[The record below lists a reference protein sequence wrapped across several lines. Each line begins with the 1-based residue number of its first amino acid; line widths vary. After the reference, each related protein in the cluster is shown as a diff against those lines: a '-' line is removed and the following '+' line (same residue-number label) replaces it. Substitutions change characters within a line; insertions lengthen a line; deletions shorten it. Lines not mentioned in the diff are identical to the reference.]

1 MYRPPVR
8 GAPTTG
14 TGFCFFERRWT
25 PSRISGTPR
34 MVRTRE
40 FWYDVVKEKYHGDQ
54 SAIEKLNETLLK
66 VQAHFAGAALILNS
80 AQTEA
85 TPNKVT
91 ASKPCGSC
99 HPPNK
104 PPRR

>member
-1 MYRPPVR
+1 MQYVKAPATSYRNMQR
-8 GAPTTG
+8 
-14 TGFCFFERRWT
+14 
-25 PSRISGTPR
+25 
-34 MVRTRE
+34 
-40 FWYDVVKEKYHGDQ
+40 VVVCAATIAA
-54 SAIEKLNETLLK
+54 AILI
-66 VQAHFAGAALILNS
+66 AGAALTLNS

-91 ASKPCGSC
+91 AKKPCGSC

>member
-1 MYRPPVR
+1 MQH
-8 GAPTTG
+8 
-14 TGFCFFERRWT
+14 
-25 PSRISGTPR
+25 
-34 MVRTRE
+34 
-40 FWYDVVKEKYHGDQ
+40 VKEPAPSYRNLQ
-54 SAIEKLNETLLK
+54 RVVMCAFTLATAILI
-66 VQAHFAGAALILNS
+66 AGAALTLNS

-91 ASKPCGSC
+91 PSKPCGSC

>member
-1 MYRPPVR
+1 MQH
-8 GAPTTG
+8 
-14 TGFCFFERRWT
+14 
-25 PSRISGTPR
+25 
-34 MVRTRE
+34 
-40 FWYDVVKEKYHGDQ
+40 VKEPAPSYRNLQ
-54 SAIEKLNETLLK
+54 RVVMCAATLATAILI
-66 VQAHFAGAALILNS
+66 AGAALTLNS

-91 ASKPCGSC
+91 KSKPCGSC

>member
-1 MYRPPVR
+1 MEYVKAPATSYRNMQ
-8 GAPTTG
+8 
-14 TGFCFFERRWT
+14 
-25 PSRISGTPR
+25 R
-34 MVRTRE
+34 MVVCAATIA
-40 FWYDVVKEKYHGDQ
+40 G
-54 SAIEKLNETLLK
+54 AILI
-66 VQAHFAGAALILNS
+66 AGAALTLNS

-91 ASKPCGSC
+91 PSKPCGSC

>member
-1 MYRPPVR
+1 MQH
-8 GAPTTG
+8 
-14 TGFCFFERRWT
+14 
-25 PSRISGTPR
+25 
-34 MVRTRE
+34 
-40 FWYDVVKEKYHGDQ
+40 VKEPAPSYRNLQ
-54 SAIEKLNETLLK
+54 RVVMCAAALATAILI
-66 VQAHFAGAALILNS
+66 AGAALTLNS

-91 ASKPCGSC
+91 AKKPCGSC

>member
-1 MYRPPVR
+1 MQHAKEPAPSYRNLQR
-8 GAPTTG
+8 
-14 TGFCFFERRWT
+14 
-25 PSRISGTPR
+25 
-34 MVRTRE
+34 
-40 FWYDVVKEKYHGDQ
+40 VVMCAVTLAA
-54 SAIEKLNETLLK
+54 AILI
-66 VQAHFAGAALILNS
+66 AGAALTFNS

-91 ASKPCGSC
+91 PSKPCGSC

>member
-1 MYRPPVR
+1 MQHVNEPAPSYRDPQR
-8 GAPTTG
+8 
-14 TGFCFFERRWT
+14 
-25 PSRISGTPR
+25 
-34 MVRTRE
+34 
-40 FWYDVVKEKYHGDQ
+40 VVMCAAALAA
-54 SAIEKLNETLLK
+54 AILI
-66 VQAHFAGAALILNS
+66 AGAALILNS

-91 ASKPCGSC
+91 AKKPCGSC

>member
-1 MYRPPVR
+1 MQYVKAPATSYRNMQRVVVW
-8 GAPTTG
+8 ATT
-14 TGFCFFERRWT
+14 
-25 PSRISGTPR
+25 IAA
-34 MVRTRE
+34 
-40 FWYDVVKEKYHGDQ
+40 
-54 SAIEKLNETLLK
+54 AILI
-66 VQAHFAGAALILNS
+66 AGAALTLNS

-91 ASKPCGSC
+91 AKKPCGSC

>member
-1 MYRPPVR
+1 M
-8 GAPTTG
+8 
-14 TGFCFFERRWT
+14 
-25 PSRISGTPR
+25 
-34 MVRTRE
+34 
-40 FWYDVVKEKYHGDQ
+40 
-54 SAIEKLNETLLK
+54 SAVTLAAAILI
-66 VQAHFAGAALILNS
+66 AGAALILNS

-104 PPRR
+104 PPRVANIRLQKSLRVSPGDEQSSQLPPRAVEQAGIRAADCRAG

>member
-1 MYRPPVR
+1 MQYVKAPATSYRNMQR
-8 GAPTTG
+8 
-14 TGFCFFERRWT
+14 
-25 PSRISGTPR
+25 
-34 MVRTRE
+34 
-40 FWYDVVKEKYHGDQ
+40 VVV
-54 SAIEKLNETLLK
+54 SAATIAAAILI
-66 VQAHFAGAALILNS
+66 AGAALTLNS

-91 ASKPCGSC
+91 AKKPCGSC

>member
-1 MYRPPVR
+1 MQH
-8 GAPTTG
+8 
-14 TGFCFFERRWT
+14 
-25 PSRISGTPR
+25 
-34 MVRTRE
+34 
-40 FWYDVVKEKYHGDQ
+40 VKEPAPSCRNLQ
-54 SAIEKLNETLLK
+54 RVVMCAATLAAAILI
-66 VQAHFAGAALILNS
+66 AGAALTLNS

-91 ASKPCGSC
+91 PSKPCGSC